1 MVNQSMA
8 SKKYVKDYDIVETED
23 SKGRIRKS
31 AVYRGNYF
39 HVELEESQ
47 LKQFKVQ
54 CLVLFF
60 LALAMHV
67 VAGVLNNIEALRVM
81 YIAIPYTATFI
92 PMLFLGEAIFRL
104 PNEKRPFQN
113 EEIGRSF
120 RQVINL
126 SRLTIIFELIGL
138 LGGLIHQIFV
148 AKGQNLGAE
157 ALYYG
162 LILIA
167 AGLNWL
173 ILSRTKAIGIR
184 EEILEIAPE
193 DASNEEADSIKSE

>member
-1 MVNQSMA
+1 MVNLSMA

-23 SKGRIRKS
+23 SQGRIKKS
-31 AVYRGNYF
+31 AVYRGNFF
-39 HVELEESQ
+39 HVDLEESQ
-47 LKQFKVQ
+47 IKQFKMQ

-67 VAGVLNNIEALRVM
+67 VAGMLNNIEALRIM
-81 YIAIPYTATFI
+81 YIAIPYSASFI
-92 PMLFLGEAIFRL
+92 PILFLGEAIFRL

-113 EEIGRSF
+113 EEIGRSY

-138 LGGLIHQIFV
+138 LGGLIYQIFV

-157 ALYYG
+157 ALYFG
-162 LILIA
+162 LILVA
-167 AGLNWL
+167 AALNWL
-173 ILSRTKAIGIR
+173 IFSRTKAISIR
-184 EEILEIAPE
+184 EEIPE
-193 DASNEEADSIKSE
+193 KPPEEALNEEADSINSE

>member
-1 MVNQSMA
+1 MVNLSMA

-39 HVELEESQ
+39 HVDLEENQ

-54 CLVLFF
+54 LLVLFF

-81 YIAIPYTATFI
+81 YIAVPYAASFI

-104 PNEKRPFQN
+104 PKEKRPFQN

-120 RQVINL
+120 RQVINM

-138 LGGLIHQIFV
+138 LGGLIYQIFV
-148 AKGQNLGAE
+148 AKGQNLGVE

-162 LILIA
+162 LILAA

-173 ILSRTKAIGIR
+173 IFSRTKAISIR
-184 EEILEIAPE
+184 EDIPEKAPE
-193 DASNEEADSIKSE
+193 EAPNEEAESINSE

>member
-1 MVNQSMA
+1 MVNLSMA

-39 HVELEESQ
+39 HVDLEENQ

-54 CLVLFF
+54 IVVLFF
-60 LALAMHV
+60 LSLAMHV
-67 VAGVLNNIEALRVM
+67 VAGALDNIEVLRIM
-81 YIAIPYTATFI
+81 YVAIPYAATFI
-92 PMLFLGEAIFRL
+92 PMLFLAEAIFGL
-104 PNEKRPFQN
+104 PNEKRPFRN

-120 RQVINL
+120 RQVINM

-138 LGGLIHQIFV
+138 LGGLIYQIFV
-148 AKGQNLGAE
+148 AKGQNLATE
-157 ALYYG
+157 ALYFG
-162 LILIA
+162 LILVA

-173 ILSRTKAIGIR
+173 VFSRTKAISIR
-184 EEILEIAPE
+184 EEIPE
-193 DASNEEADSIKSE
+193 QPPEEASNEEADSINSE